1 MPKRDE
7 TGHGVLRVA
16 GAALAAT
23 IAGGQVP
30 LAVPK
35 AAGGQCP
42 SGYTSGAHYCAPMP
56 GTRRQAIRKAGSCP
70 PNWTASGGYCLS
82 PVRPR

>member
-1 MPKRDE
+1 MLKRDE
-7 TGHGVLRVA
+7 TGHGILRVA

-42 SGYTSGAHYCAPMP
+42 SGYASGRTTARPCRERAA
-56 GTRRQAIRKAGSCP
+56 TRYARWVHVRRTGPRAAG
-70 PNWTASGGYCLS
+70 TAS
-82 PVRPR
+82 PR